1 MDLDKKLDDQPNEQ
15 GLDVTA
21 RDNETVAYPY
31 ARLSGVTLTMTF
43 KYYTRA
49 LAPGRFKWTSGEKAG
64 DTVCV
69 VEVTPQYTWS
79 SQGSDILQ
87 SITHSD
93 DPFFI
98 NPERE
103 RRPANETEPLL
114 EGIQVD
120 YQRNGIELRFMVT
133 GQTACHCQ
141 DPMKCCFRKY
151 GTL

>member
-1 MDLDKKLDDQPNEQ
+1 MKISGVDLDKRLDDQPNDQ
-15 GLDVTA
+15 GLDATA
-21 RDNETVAYPY
+21 KDNETVPYPY

-64 DTVCV
+64 DTICV

-87 SITHSD
+87 SINYTD

-98 NPERE
+98 NPDRE
-103 RRPANETEPLL
+103 RRLADEPELL
-114 EGIQVD
+114 EGIQID
-120 YQRNGIELRFMVT
+120 YQRNGIELRFQVS
-133 GQTACHCQ
+133 G
-141 DPMKCCFRKY
+141 
-151 GTL
+151 